1 MYRPRKLPLEHY
13 LCLLPARGAYNQG
26 CTTGQLSGPCS
37 DMASVST
44 GSLSVCPC
52 PEVADK
58 PTRTQKLRQSLN
70 LRWLQKPGA
79 HFRETTLV
87 TSIYRDNASD
97 QYITRRLIVQ
107 RRIGLVAAL
116 TDMSELLPLIGVC
129 PLPVRPAR
137 ASPPLASS
145 ELGSDAHCSVRAM
158 TGNNSRNHVFSDV
171 ERFRT
176 RKMIV

>member
-1 MYRPRKLPLEHY
+1 MYLEPKSHAQHDLYVPNEHVSIIVYIFPMYRPRKLPLEHY

-97 QYITRRLIVQ
+97 QYITRRLNYLEKNWS
-107 RRIGLVAAL
+107 GC
-116 TDMSELLPLIGVC
+116 C
-129 PLPVRPAR
+129 PN
-137 ASPPLASS
+137 
-145 ELGSDAHCSVRAM
+145 G
-158 TGNNSRNHVFSDV
+158 HVGAFAVD
-171 ERFRT
+171 
-176 RKMIV
+176 